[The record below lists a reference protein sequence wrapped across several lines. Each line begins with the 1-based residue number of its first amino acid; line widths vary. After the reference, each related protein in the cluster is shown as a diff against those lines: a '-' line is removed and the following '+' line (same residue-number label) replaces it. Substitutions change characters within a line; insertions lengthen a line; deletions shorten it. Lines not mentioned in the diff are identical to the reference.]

1 MAMKIAINGFGRIA
15 LLVIRAMA
23 DKGLLKKDV
32 QELIAELRKQYDR
45 VRQEQEFLKL
55 KQRELRRDDEISFF
69 GFLDAKQ
76 SLAMEQ
82 SLLSGHALMIQQDIQ
97 EGRITLDPETK
108 RCLND
113 IIAYSR
119 RLWIS

>member
-1 MAMKIAINGFGRIA
+1 M
-15 LLVIRAMA
+15 
-23 DKGLLKKDV
+23 LKKDV